1 MGNDNFNGS
10 QNKIMEKKLRITIP
24 SEIYKIIESD
34 IEDFGITK
42 NFLCNYIFENSE
54 GFKQIYNYK
63 YGSSKK
69 IIQFNLNKKNRENY
83 YSFLADKNIEV
94 EAEYFRNIFLYY
106 AQKSKKSREAFI
118 FKNVLERISYAV
130 DTQKKIVVT
139 FADDSTKT
147 ISPYYIASSELELK
161 NYLFSYD
168 DDEKVF
174 KNFSIRNIRAVYI
187 TDKKIY
193 DEEMDYV
200 KNIIENF
207 DPFLSYDKNII
218 VRFSPEGI
226 KILEAL
232 KTYRPKI
239 LEKNGNVYKF
249 QCSLLLGKR
258 YFSYFWNEAEILE
271 PAELRQWFK
280 ERSEKTVLLYR

>member
-1 MGNDNFNGS
+1 
-10 QNKIMEKKLRITIP
+10 MEKKLRITIP

-63 YGSSKK
+63 YGSNKK

-83 YSFLADKNIEV
+83 YSFLTDKNIEV
-94 EAEYFRNIFLYY
+94 EAEYFRNIFIYY

-118 FKNVLERISYAV
+118 FKNILEKISVAIENK
-130 DTQKKIVVT
+130 KKIMIT
-139 FADDSTKT
+139 FADESTKT
-147 ISPYYIASSELELK
+147 ISPYYIGSSEMELK

-168 DDEKVF
+168 DEDKKF
-174 KNFSIRNIRAVYI
+174 KNFSVRNIRAVYI
-187 TDKKIY
+187 TDKKVY
-193 DEEMDYV
+193 SEETEYI
-200 KNIIENF
+200 KNVIENF
-207 DPFLSYDKNII
+207 DPFLSYDKN
-218 VRFSPEGI
+218 VVVKFSDEGI

-239 LEKNGNVYKF
+239 LEKNGNIYKF
-249 QCSLLLGKR
+249 QCSFLQGKR
-258 YFSYFWNEAEILE
+258 YFSYFWNEVEILE
-271 PAELRQWFK
+271 PLELRQWFK
-280 ERSEKTVLLYR
+280 ERSKKTASIYK